1 MRNIHLRQCY
11 SIWLRWYNEV
21 LVAVWGGNFV
31 SLIKTFQIS
40 VPVLVMMWRI
50 PFVKSSRHTLG
61 SRYLI
66 ASLLMRLNY
75 LATAE
80 GSCTN
85 RLCNWTKFPTYQL
98 IHSCV
103 THSSEVTSRW
113 QKCLRCSERGEE
125 GAVITTRWTT
135 TKQTQRRKMQT
146 QTMTQYAKYNTD
158 ATQSQMQTQCRT
170 RQISKEL
177 KQELRATAES
187 LGLKWAQELGGN
199 FVAFYCS
206 TGC

>member
-1 MRNIHLRQCY
+1 MIEEYEGDGREWKVVHSLSQPKKDMESHRTLGYTALVRHGILWNF
-11 SIWLRWYNEV
+11 EV
-21 LVAVWGGNFV
+21 LVAVRGGDLV

-85 RLCNWTKFPTYQL
+85 RLCN
-98 IHSCV
+98 
-103 THSSEVTSRW
+103 
-113 QKCLRCSERGEE
+113 
-125 GAVITTRWTT
+125 
-135 TKQTQRRKMQT
+135 
-146 QTMTQYAKYNTD
+146 
-158 ATQSQMQTQCRT
+158 
-170 RQISKEL
+170 
-177 KQELRATAES
+177 
-187 LGLKWAQELGGN
+187 
-199 FVAFYCS
+199 
-206 TGC
+206 